1 MPEVTKFVTHKVAK
15 IDSKENIYINT
26 LQETEIIDLNTYIKP
41 CNDAGN
47 ALYANF
53 NNCELSKK

>member
-26 LQETEIIDLNTYIKP
+26 LQETEIIDFNTYIKP

-47 ALYANF
+47 AL
-53 NNCELSKK
+53 